1 MKQMKIK
8 FLSIALLLVGVA
20 MFSTSC
26 EKNEPKN
33 PKEEEK
39 KDNSTTYML
48 SRKTGY
54 SNDWIYFSFST
65 GKEVTGITEK
75 NKTERLDWDIAFNV
89 NNMRTNSG
97 KSGKGKGGAI
107 ALKETD
113 LSKVATVPTTG
124 YEVDKDIHIIKA
136 LSSMPPPMMKST
148 GNQVLAKAITFS
160 GPPPRYTIQKNV
172 FVIKTADGKYAKV
185 KFTNFYNKEG
195 KSGYV
200 SFKYVYQA
208 DGSANF

>member
-1 MKQMKIK
+1 MKIK

-26 EKNEPKN
+26 EKNEPQ
-33 PKEEEK
+33 
-39 KDNSTTYML
+39 KDNSTTYTL

-113 LSKVATVPTTG
+113 LSKVTTVPTTG
-124 YEVDKDIHIIKA
+124 YEVDKDIDIIEKI
-136 LSSMPPPMMKST
+136 PPIPPLMMKST
-148 GNQVLAKAITFS
+148 GNQVLAKAITFD
-160 GPPPRYTIQKNV
+160 GPPPRYTIEKNV
-172 FVIKTADGKYAKV
+172 FVIKTADGKYAKI
-185 KFTNFYNKEG
+185 KFSSFYNKEG

-208 DGSANF
+208 DGGVNF

>member
-1 MKQMKIK
+1 MKIK

-26 EKNEPKN
+26 EKNEPQ
-33 PKEEEK
+33 
-39 KDNSTTYML
+39 KDNSTTYTL

-113 LSKVATVPTTG
+113 LSKVATAPTTG
-124 YEVDKDIHIIKA
+124 YEVDKDIYITKD
-136 LSSMPPPMMKST
+136 LSTMPPPQMKST
-148 GNQVLAKAITFS
+148 GNQVLAKAITFD
-160 GPPPRYTIQKNV
+160 GPPPRYTIEKNV
-172 FVIKTADGKYAKV
+172 FVIKTADGKYAKI
-185 KFTNFYNKEG
+185 KFSSFYNKEG

-208 DGSANF
+208 DGGVNF

>member
-1 MKQMKIK
+1 MKIK

-26 EKNEPKN
+26 EKNEPQ
-33 PKEEEK
+33 
-39 KDNSTTYML
+39 KDNSTTYTL

-113 LSKVATVPTTG
+113 LSKVATAPTTG
-124 YEVDKDIHIIKA
+124 YEVDKDIDIIEKIPP
-136 LSSMPPPMMKST
+136 MPPLMMKST
-148 GNQVLAKAITFS
+148 GNQVLAKAITFD
-160 GPPPRYTIQKNV
+160 GPPPRYTIEKNV
-172 FVIKTADGKYAKV
+172 FVIKTADGKYAKI
-185 KFTNFYNKEG
+185 KFSSFYNKEG

-208 DGSANF
+208 DGGVNF